1 MNKILV
7 YLFIAAFSVSLFYA
21 FYSQIL
27 PAVDAKAYD
36 AIAWNLAE
44 GFGYRENRNLSY
56 EGDYALG
63 RAGPGYEFFLAGVYT
78 IFGHRYWPVWIL
90 QSLFHIISGIFIF
103 LIYRLLLAKSSYDIN
118 FATAK
123 VISWEWEE
131 KIDWPVVVGLSLFLF
146 HPDLIQINGMLMTE
160 SLFIFLISA
169 SVFLGLRILMS
180 PSPGF
185 TQSIILALL
194 VAFAVL
200 VRPGALLLFL
210 VFSGIFL
217 YKKRWKTFL
226 IMFGILLLIVGPWAA
241 RNYFRHG
248 VLFTNATG
256 GLELWVS
263 ILPESS
269 GEFQMNKEV
278 SDYLEKNGLFKIA
291 ERGKEEF
298 KKFIFEHPLRF
309 ILRQLEKTSI
319 YFSMIRTSG
328 FWLYLSGWK
337 QLAAIFFSAV
347 FNALLFALGLAGAYL
362 IFKERKFLNNA
373 FLLLAAAMPLSV
385 IPIVVTG
392 RYRYPLLIFLAAS
405 ALYFLRFIREN
416 KRLPKI
422 FWVASSALLVNG
434 GLDIF
439 FNFDKFISHI
449 RILGLDI

>member
-1 MNKILV
+1 M
-7 YLFIAAFSVSLFYA
+7 
-21 FYSQIL
+21 
-27 PAVDAKAYD
+27 
-36 AIAWNLAE
+36 
-44 GFGYRENRNLSY
+44 
-56 EGDYALG
+56 
-63 RAGPGYEFFLAGVYT
+63 
-78 IFGHRYWPVWIL
+78 
-90 QSLFHIISGIFIF
+90 
-103 LIYRLLLAKSSYDIN
+103 
-118 FATAK
+118 
-123 VISWEWEE
+123 
-131 KIDWPVVVGLSLFLF
+131 
-146 HPDLIQINGMLMTE
+146 
-160 SLFIFLISA
+160 
-169 SVFLGLRILMS
+169 
-180 PSPGF
+180 
-185 TQSIILALL
+185 
-194 VAFAVL
+194 
-200 VRPGALLLFL
+200 
-210 VFSGIFL
+210 
-217 YKKRWKTFL
+217 
-226 IMFGILLLIVGPWAA
+226 
-241 RNYFRHG
+241 
-248 VLFTNATG
+248 
-256 GLELWVS
+256 
-263 ILPESS
+263 
-269 GEFQMNKEV
+269 
-278 SDYLEKNGLFKIA
+278 
-291 ERGKEEF
+291 
-298 KKFIFEHPLRF
+298 RF